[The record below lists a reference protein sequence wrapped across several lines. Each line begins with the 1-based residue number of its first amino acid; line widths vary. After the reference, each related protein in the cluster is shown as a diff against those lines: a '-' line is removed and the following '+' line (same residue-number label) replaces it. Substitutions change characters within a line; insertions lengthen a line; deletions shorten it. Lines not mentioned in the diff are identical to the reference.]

1 MEEVLPAARPGSFP
15 ILGLQTIRDCLNGL
29 DMTVTVDDLSKPT
42 PHKMLEIYESLTVLL
57 QGVSS
62 EQFAQPSF
70 AILELLEYPD
80 VHKDSLGLVAFYRH
94 LHKLVTQLGYPAFSL
109 GDVLNPKRDRVQAI
123 LSGVINFCK
132 FREERMEVFQE
143 CCTKS
148 TQLTEERLALERR
161 NAELTDLVNQIKQR
175 RTQDQP
181 EVDAIR
187 STNMGLAADLREFK
201 KTQVSLAAKIDNL
214 KKEKN
219 TCAEKQT
226 NNQFLLSNLK
236 QDCVRL
242 RSRVVHSPEKLKQ
255 VIAEMNRSLQEDKA
269 YAVTTEKKN
278 RELTHKIE
286 LMNGVEQDIIVCQR
300 IMVECSSEQ
309 AKAEAAAQKLCADI
323 DVINRKK
330 SELKDQEIRQQQL
343 QRQLKSANERLQRLE
358 QHLALKQESS
368 TQRITSLREEHEQLS
383 SERAIAQLRADE
395 NERVAS
401 AMEDKIGQLQE
412 NMDSEL
418 AAIASDYERLI
429 SETKMYQ
436 QGLINAMV

>member
-94 LHKLVTQLGYPAFSL
+94 LY
-109 GDVLNPKRDRVQAI
+109 RDRVQAI

-181 EVDAIR
+181 EWMPSAQPTWVWQLIY
-187 STNMGLAADLREFK
+187 E
-201 KTQVSLAAKIDNL
+201 SLK
-214 KKEKN
+214 
-219 TCAEKQT
+219 
-226 NNQFLLSNLK
+226 
-236 QDCVRL
+236 R
-242 RSRVVHSPEKLKQ
+242 RSPEKLKQ

-368 TQRITSLREEHEQLS
+368 TQRITSLREEHEQLL